1 MSFSII
7 DKNTK
12 EVIQGGFSTE
22 NDALDA
28 LIDNGATEEEI
39 NSVYDVVQDSSN
51 MPKNS
56 QKTTRAERMEAF
68 GKDAEYWPS
77 VAEQFMKGNTD
88 FNLGTLKA
96 GVSDFLSFPGRLAT
110 SYMNYA
116 KNAKGP
122 QDWNEEFNLGLRPG
136 EEGTNIFSSMLRDPT
151 TPIITGGGKFLAK
164 GVSKGA
170 KIGGKALD
178 YMLGKIIPKAAP
190 VIGKSTGAA
199 TAGAVEGLLTEQVS
213 SELNQREP
221 EYGLSALLGGGFEGA
236 GSLISQILQKNGKEY
251 LKSVAS
257 SLRLGNTERKMT
269 DDDFVEFM
277 RDPRNVDALEKAL
290 KNISFMPMVNDRG
303 KGIERILPEERK
315 NAVSVLKD
323 EPVFNNSFETGIDP
337 NASVVERDLARR
349 KNALNATDVE
359 EYRPKTIFKEGG
371 INQQDLAYAPD
382 VENDLFRKKTRSEM
396 KSDKYQSNMQKNLE
410 DFATKYDKIDNS
422 FKNLPSVKG
431 VMTPEEE
438 KFIETLK
445 AEIAKDRGVISG
457 YDPNKLIETNK
468 FFGNRVVFGD
478 KFNSEIVEPFR
489 SSRNMGVSQEFK
501 SELEKI
507 ISDART
513 YGADVSSSLGS
524 SVLNNEVPVIERAF
538 MYSKSGPFMVKKGY
552 KNAVDKFA
560 DELSAYADESV
571 GRPRIDAKGKEYMVD
586 KDRVRSYSF
595 NYLKKVQDIL
605 SERGALNADEIVSLY
620 GMATNV
626 NDKKVQDAIIHLLE
640 NLGVPKST
648 VDNFKKVGGNYAML
662 NKSRTRLKKNPM
674 EDNPLKGT
682 LLAPIYPQEGV
693 NSINGASYY
702 LERGNL
708 RNGGYGVNPTGA
720 GRLGRWVQY
729 NLGVPLEKD
738 AFGNSGNNR

>member
-1 MSFSII
+1 MDWKVI
-7 DKNTK
+7 DKTSGDVFVSKSGKTLDNL
-12 EVIQGGFSTE
+12 
-22 NDALDA
+22 NDKAKALFESVHSQAGD
-28 LIDNGATEEEI
+28 LDRFEI
-39 NSVYDVVQDSSN
+39 V
-51 MPKNS
+51 P
-56 QKTTRAERMEAF
+56 QKTTRQERFDAF

-96 GVSDFLSFPGRLAT
+96 GFSDFLSLPGRLAT

-122 QDWNEEFNLGLRPG
+122 QDWKEEFNLGLRPG

-151 TPIITGGGKFLAK
+151 TPIITGGGKLLAK

-170 KIGGKALD
+170 EIGGKALD
-178 YMLGKIIPKAAP
+178 YVLGKIIPKAAP
-190 VIGKSTGAA
+190 VIGKAAGAA
-199 TAGAVEGLLTEQVS
+199 TAGAAEGLLTEQVS

-221 EYGLSALLGGGFEGA
+221 EYGLSALLGGVFEGA
-236 GSLISQILQKNGKEY
+236 GSLISQILQKRGKEY

-269 DDDFVEFM
+269 DEEFVEFM

-323 EPVFNNSFETGIDP
+323 EPVFNNSFETGIDQ

-382 VENDLFRKKTRSEM
+382 VDDLFRKKTRSEM

-489 SSRNMGVSQEFK
+489 SSHNMGVSQEFK

-538 MYSKSGPFMVKKGY
+538 MYSKSDPFMVKKGY

-626 NDKKVQDAIIHLLE
+626 NDKTVQDAIIHLLE
-640 NLGVPKST
+640 NLDVPKST
-648 VDNFKKVGGNYAML
+648 VDNFKKAGGNYAML

-693 NSINGASYY
+693 NSINGVSYY

-729 NLGVPLEKD
+729 NLGAPLEKD
-738 AFGNSGNNR
+738 VFGNSGNNR